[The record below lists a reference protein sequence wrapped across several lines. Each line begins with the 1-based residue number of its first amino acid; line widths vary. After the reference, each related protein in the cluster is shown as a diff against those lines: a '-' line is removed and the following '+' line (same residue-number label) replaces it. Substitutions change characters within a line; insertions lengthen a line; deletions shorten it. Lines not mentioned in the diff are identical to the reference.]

1 MNFNEFYDF
10 ISSYPSNKIVIL
22 GLGNPHRRDDGAGL
36 YLLKKLKAHEKL
48 KDIHFIAAG
57 RTPENYLQQ
66 ILSCSPQLVIF
77 IDMLRNSA
85 SDQIQLLDSDSIA
98 GDGFTTHSYSIRLVE
113 KYLKNHNKIN
123 IKYLGVPAANTETGP
138 GISPD
143 IKNNIA
149 HFLNN

>member
-1 MNFNEFYDF
+1 MNFNEFYAF
-10 ISSYPSNKIVIL
+10 ISSYPNNKIVIL
-22 GLGNPHRRDDGAGL
+22 GLGNPGRRDDGAGL
-36 YLLKKLKAHEKL
+36 YLFKKLKANDQL
-48 KDIHFIAAG
+48 KDIHFIEAG

-77 IDMLRNSA
+77 IDMLRNSD

-98 GDGFTTHSYSIRLVE
+98 GDGFTTHSYSIKLVE

-123 IKYLGVPAANTETGP
+123 IKYLGVPAANTKTGA
-138 GISPD
+138 GISQD
-143 IKNNIA
+143 VKNNIA